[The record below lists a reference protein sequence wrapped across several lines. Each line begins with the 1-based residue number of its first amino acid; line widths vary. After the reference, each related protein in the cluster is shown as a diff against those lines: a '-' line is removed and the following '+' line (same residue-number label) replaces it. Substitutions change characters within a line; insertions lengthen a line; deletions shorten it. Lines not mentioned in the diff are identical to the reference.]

1 MGFEIERIQKKE
13 LEALEQIHHA
23 IRDNPDDI
31 AALIIETI
39 QGEGGDGHFRK
50 EFIQELRKIADANEF
65 LLIFDEVQS
74 GFGTTGTW
82 WCFEQFNVMPDIL
95 VFGKKTQICGICVSS
110 RIDDV
115 ENVFK
120 VSSRI
125 NSTWGGSLV
134 DMVRCTRYIEIILED
149 NLLDNAKKVGKTMLE
164 RLVHLEKTFP
174 GKVTNAR
181 GRGLFLAV
189 DLPDKD
195 TRNKVLAAMREQ
207 NTLGLASGVR
217 AIRFRPSLVLTE
229 AQAIEAVEHIEKA
242 LHSLMD
248 S

>member
-1 MGFEIERIQKKE
+1 
-13 LEALEQIHHA
+13 
-23 IRDNPDDI
+23 
-31 AALIIETI
+31 
-39 QGEGGDGHFRK
+39 
-50 EFIQELRKIADANEF
+50 
-65 LLIFDEVQS
+65 
-74 GFGTTGTW
+74 
-82 WCFEQFNVMPDIL
+82 
-95 VFGKKTQICGICVSS
+95 
-110 RIDDV
+110 
-115 ENVFK
+115 
-120 VSSRI
+120 
-125 NSTWGGSLV
+125 
-134 DMVRCTRYIEIILED
+134 
-149 NLLDNAKKVGKTMLE
+149 MLE

-189 DLPDKD
+189 DLPDKE

-229 AQAIEAVEHIEKA
+229 LQAIEAVEHIEKA